1 MQKSLNVGANMGIEE
16 TEVKKQYLHI
26 FFTKYLQFAKTEA
39 VASVAKGRNYEII
52 KCLYSLFVEISKDK
66 TEAQKVEKEIK
77 ELDEQLKDFEKEN
90 KDIPSISIIE
100 VSTRRGYLHT
110 TLSPNSDL
118 SHAFQLLVI
127 SMNRYEI
134 WRKNLSEE
142 ALKEIYKR
150 NLLDKQRFYFK
161 DPPEDLNKELLSQ
174 TLVARNYVLRQSL
187 IEFYNGISHL
197 NAAFWNTGDT
207 EDNVK
212 KAKHHFQRGALDS
225 YKAIIK
231 DFSLMLGSQN
241 DELRQKFLKKIANIR
256 QKEYQTIGFEKKR
269 NENIS
274 LYREYENLVNAIL
287 QLQKK

>member
-1 MQKSLNVGANMGIEE
+1 M
-16 TEVKKQYLHI
+16 
-26 FFTKYLQFAKTEA
+26 
-39 VASVAKGRNYEII
+39 
-52 KCLYSLFVEISKDK
+52 YSLFVEISKDK

-90 KDIPSISIIE
+90 KDIPSISIR
-100 VSTRRGYLHT
+100 VSTQQGYLY

-118 SHAFQLLVI
+118 SRAFQLLVT
-127 SMNRYEI
+127 SMKKYKI
-134 WRKNLSEE
+134 WRENLSKE

-161 DPPEDLNKELLSQ
+161 DTPEDLNKELLSQ

-197 NAAFWNTGDT
+197 NAAFWNTGDA

-269 NENIS
+269 NEGTS
-274 LYREYENLVNAIL
+274 LYREYEKLVDAIL

>member
-1 MQKSLNVGANMGIEE
+1 MGIEE
-16 TEVKKQYLHI
+16 SEVKKEYLHI
-26 FFTKYLQFAKTEA
+26 FFTKYLQFAEIEA

-52 KCLYSLFVEISKDK
+52 KCLYSLFVEISKYK

-77 ELDEQLKDFEKEN
+77 ELDKQIEIFKEEN
-90 KDIPSISIIE
+90 KDIPSISIRI
-100 VSTRRGYLHT
+100 STQQGYLY

-118 SHAFQLLVI
+118 SRAFQLLVT
-127 SMNRYEI
+127 SMNKYKI
-134 WRKNLSEE
+134 WRENLSKE

-161 DPPEDLNKELLSQ
+161 DTPEDLNKELLSQ

-197 NAAFWNTGDT
+197 NAAFWNTGDK

-231 DFSLMLGSQN
+231 DFSLMLGNQS
-241 DELRQKFLKKIANIR
+241 DEPRQKFLKKIADIR

-269 NENIS
+269 NEDIS
-274 LYREYENLVNAIL
+274 LYQEYENLVDAIL

>member
-1 MQKSLNVGANMGIEE
+1 MRS
-16 TEVKKQYLHI
+16 KKNTYI
-26 FFTKYLQFAKTEA
+26 FFFTKYLQFAEIEA

-52 KCLYSLFVEISKDK
+52 KCLYSLFVEISKYK

-77 ELDEQLKDFEKEN
+77 ELDKQIEIFKEEN
-90 KDIPSISIIE
+90 KDIPSISIRI
-100 VSTRRGYLHT
+100 STQQGYLY

-118 SHAFQLLVI
+118 SRAFQLLVT
-127 SMNRYEI
+127 SMNKYKI
-134 WRKNLSEE
+134 WRENLSKE

-161 DPPEDLNKELLSQ
+161 DTPEDLNKELLSQ

-197 NAAFWNTGDT
+197 NAAFWNTGDK

-231 DFSLMLGSQN
+231 DFSLMLGNQS
-241 DELRQKFLKKIANIR
+241 DEPRQKFLKKIADIR

-269 NENIS
+269 NEDIS
-274 LYREYENLVNAIL
+274 LYQEYENLVDAIL

>member
-1 MQKSLNVGANMGIEE
+1 MLVLTWGLKRVRS
-16 TEVKKQYLHI
+16 KKNTYI
-26 FFTKYLQFAKTEA
+26 FFFTKYLQFAEIEA
-39 VASVAKGRNYEII
+39 VASVAKGRNYEIV
-52 KCLYSLFVEISKDK
+52 KCLYSLFVEISKKK
-66 TEAQKVEKEIK
+66 TEDQKVEKEIK
-77 ELDEQLKDFEKEN
+77 ELDKQIEIFKEEN
-90 KDIPSISIIE
+90 KDIPSISIRI
-100 VSTRRGYLHT
+100 STQQGYLY

-118 SHAFQLLVI
+118 SRAFQLLVT
-127 SMNRYEI
+127 SMNKYKI
-134 WRKNLSEE
+134 WRENLSKE

-161 DPPEDLNKELLSQ
+161 DTPEDLNKELLSQ

-241 DELRQKFLKKIANIR
+241 DEPRQKFLKKIADIR

-269 NENIS
+269 NEGTS
-274 LYREYENLVNAIL
+274 LYREYENLVDAIL

>member
-1 MQKSLNVGANMGIEE
+1 MQKRLSVGTNMGIEE
-16 TEVKKQYLHI
+16 SEVKKEYLHI
-26 FFTKYLQFAKTEA
+26 FFTKYLQFAEIEA

-52 KCLYSLFVEISKDK
+52 KCLYSLFVEISKKK

-77 ELDEQLKDFEKEN
+77 ELDKQIEIFKEEN
-90 KDIPSISIIE
+90 KDIPSISIRI
-100 VSTRRGYLHT
+100 STQQGYLY

-118 SHAFQLLVI
+118 SRAFQLLVT
-127 SMNRYEI
+127 SMNKYKI
-134 WRKNLSEE
+134 WRENLSKE

-161 DPPEDLNKELLSQ
+161 DIPEDLNKELLSQ

-197 NAAFWNTGDT
+197 NAAFWNTGDK

-231 DFSLMLGSQN
+231 DFSLMLGNQS
-241 DELRQKFLKKIANIR
+241 DEPRQKFLKKIADIR

-269 NENIS
+269 NEDIS
-274 LYREYENLVNAIL
+274 LYQEYENLVDAIL

>member
-1 MQKSLNVGANMGIEE
+1 MQKRLSVGTNMGIEE
-16 TEVKKQYLHI
+16 SEVKKEYLHI
-26 FFTKYLQFAKTEA
+26 FFTKYLQFAEIEA

-52 KCLYSLFVEISKDK
+52 KCLYSLFVEISKYK

-77 ELDEQLKDFEKEN
+77 ELDKQIEIFKEEN
-90 KDIPSISIIE
+90 KDIPSISIRI
-100 VSTRRGYLHT
+100 STQQGYLY

-118 SHAFQLLVI
+118 SRAFQLLVT
-127 SMNRYEI
+127 SMNKYKI
-134 WRKNLSEE
+134 WRENLSKE

-161 DPPEDLNKELLSQ
+161 DTPEDLNKELLSQ

-197 NAAFWNTGDT
+197 NAAFWNTGDK

-231 DFSLMLGSQN
+231 DFSLMLGNQS
-241 DELRQKFLKKIANIR
+241 DEPRQKFLKKIADIR

-269 NENIS
+269 NEDIS
-274 LYREYENLVNAIL
+274 LYQEYENLVDAIL

>member
-1 MQKSLNVGANMGIEE
+1 MQKRLSVGANMGIEE
-16 TEVKKQYLHI
+16 SEVKKEYLHI
-26 FFTKYLQFAKTEA
+26 FFTKYLQFAEIEA

-52 KCLYSLFVEISKDK
+52 KCLYSLFVEISRKK

-77 ELDEQLKDFEKEN
+77 ELDKQIEIFKEEN
-90 KDIPSISIIE
+90 KDIPSISIRI
-100 VSTRRGYLHT
+100 STQQGYLY

-118 SHAFQLLVI
+118 SRAFQLLVT
-127 SMNRYEI
+127 SMNKYKI
-134 WRKNLSEE
+134 WRENLSKE

-161 DPPEDLNKELLSQ
+161 DTPEDLNKELLSQ

-197 NAAFWNTGDT
+197 NAAFWNTGDK

-231 DFSLMLGSQN
+231 DFSLMLGNQS
-241 DELRQKFLKKIANIR
+241 DEPRQKFLKKIADIR

-269 NENIS
+269 NEDIS
-274 LYREYENLVNAIL
+274 LYQEYENLVDAIL

>member
-1 MQKSLNVGANMGIEE
+1 MQKRLSVGTNMGIEE
-16 TEVKKQYLHI
+16 SEVKKEYLHI
-26 FFTKYLQFAKTEA
+26 FFTKYLQFAEIEA

-52 KCLYSLFVEISKDK
+52 KCLYSLFVEISKKK

-77 ELDEQLKDFEKEN
+77 ELDKQIEIFKEEN
-90 KDIPSISIIE
+90 KDIPSISIRI
-100 VSTRRGYLHT
+100 STQQGYLY

-118 SHAFQLLVI
+118 SRAFQLLVT
-127 SMNRYEI
+127 SMNKYKI
-134 WRKNLSEE
+134 WRENLSKE

-161 DPPEDLNKELLSQ
+161 DTPEDLNKELLSQ

-197 NAAFWNTGDT
+197 NAAFWNTGDK

-231 DFSLMLGSQN
+231 DFSLMLGNQS
-241 DELRQKFLKKIANIR
+241 DEPRQKFLKKIADIR

-269 NENIS
+269 NEDIS
-274 LYREYENLVNAIL
+274 LYQEYENLVDAIL

>member
-1 MQKSLNVGANMGIEE
+1 MQKRLSVGTNMGIEE
-16 TEVKKQYLHI
+16 SEVKKEYLHI
-26 FFTKYLQFAKTEA
+26 FFIKYLQFAEIEA

-52 KCLYSLFVEISKDK
+52 KCLYSLFVEISKKK

-77 ELDEQLKDFEKEN
+77 ELDKQIEIFKEEN
-90 KDIPSISIIE
+90 KDIPSISIRI
-100 VSTRRGYLHT
+100 STQQGYLY

-118 SHAFQLLVI
+118 SRAFQLLVT
-127 SMNRYEI
+127 SMNKYKI
-134 WRKNLSEE
+134 WRENLSKE

-161 DPPEDLNKELLSQ
+161 DTPEDLNKELLSQ

-197 NAAFWNTGDT
+197 NAAFWNTGDK

-231 DFSLMLGSQN
+231 DFSLMLGNQS
-241 DELRQKFLKKIANIR
+241 DEPRQKFLKKIADIR

-269 NENIS
+269 NEDIS
-274 LYREYENLVNAIL
+274 LYQEYENLVDAIL

>member
-1 MQKSLNVGANMGIEE
+1 MLVLTWGLKRVRS
-16 TEVKKQYLHI
+16 KKNTYI
-26 FFTKYLQFAKTEA
+26 FFFTKYLQFAEIEA

-52 KCLYSLFVEISKDK
+52 KCLYSLFVEISRKK

-77 ELDEQLKDFEKEN
+77 ELDKQIEIFKEEN
-90 KDIPSISIIE
+90 KDIPSISIRI
-100 VSTRRGYLHT
+100 STQQGYLY

-118 SHAFQLLVI
+118 SRAFQLLVT
-127 SMNRYEI
+127 SMNKYKI
-134 WRKNLSEE
+134 WRENLSKE

-161 DPPEDLNKELLSQ
+161 DTPEDLNKELLSQ

-197 NAAFWNTGDT
+197 NAAFWNTGDK

-231 DFSLMLGSQN
+231 DFSLMLGNQS
-241 DELRQKFLKKIANIR
+241 DEPRQKFLKKIADIR

-269 NENIS
+269 NEDIS
-274 LYREYENLVNAIL
+274 LYQEYENLVDAIL

>member
-1 MQKSLNVGANMGIEE
+1 MGIEE
-16 TEVKKQYLHI
+16 SEVKKEYLHI
-26 FFTKYLQFAKTEA
+26 FFTKYLQFAEIEA

-52 KCLYSLFVEISKDK
+52 KCLYSLFVEISKKK

-77 ELDEQLKDFEKEN
+77 ELDKQIEIFKEEN
-90 KDIPSISIIE
+90 KDIPSISIRI
-100 VSTRRGYLHT
+100 STQQGYLY

-118 SHAFQLLVI
+118 SRAFQLLVT
-127 SMNRYEI
+127 SMNKYKI
-134 WRKNLSEE
+134 WRENLSKE

-161 DPPEDLNKELLSQ
+161 DTPEDLNKELLSQ

-197 NAAFWNTGDT
+197 NAAFWNTGDK

-241 DELRQKFLKKIANIR
+241 DELRQKFLKKIADIR

-269 NENIS
+269 NEDIS
-274 LYREYENLVNAIL
+274 LYQEYENLVDAIL

>member
-1 MQKSLNVGANMGIEE
+1 MGIEE

-39 VASVAKGRNYEII
+39 VASVAKGRNYDII
-52 KCLYSLFVEISKDK
+52 KYLYSLFVEISKDK
-66 TEAQKVEKEIK
+66 TEAQKVKEEIE

-90 KDIPSISIIE
+90 KDIPSISIR
-100 VSTRRGYLHT
+100 VSTQQGYLY

-118 SHAFQLLVI
+118 SRAFQLLVT
-127 SMNRYEI
+127 SMKKYKI
-134 WRKNLSEE
+134 WRENLSKE

-161 DPPEDLNKELLSQ
+161 DTPEDLNKELLSQ

-256 QKEYQTIGFEKKR
+256 QKEYQTIG
-269 NENIS
+269 
-274 LYREYENLVNAIL
+274 V
-287 QLQKK
+287 

>member
-1 MQKSLNVGANMGIEE
+1 MQKRLSVGANMGIEE
-16 TEVKKQYLHI
+16 SEVKKEYLHI
-26 FFTKYLQFAKTEA
+26 FFTKYLQFAEIEA

-52 KCLYSLFVEISKDK
+52 KCLYSLFVEISKKK

-77 ELDEQLKDFEKEN
+77 ELDKQIEIFKEEN
-90 KDIPSISIIE
+90 KDIPSISIRI
-100 VSTRRGYLHT
+100 STQQGYLY

-118 SHAFQLLVI
+118 SRAFQLLVT
-127 SMNRYEI
+127 SMNKYKI
-134 WRKNLSEE
+134 WRENLSKE

-161 DPPEDLNKELLSQ
+161 DTPEDLNKELLSQ

-197 NAAFWNTGDT
+197 NAAFWNTGDK

-241 DELRQKFLKKIANIR
+241 DELRQKFLKKIADIR

-269 NENIS
+269 NEDIS
-274 LYREYENLVNAIL
+274 LYQEYENLVDAIL

>member
-1 MQKSLNVGANMGIEE
+1 MRS
-16 TEVKKQYLHI
+16 KKNTYI
-26 FFTKYLQFAKTEA
+26 FFFTKYLQFAEIEA

-52 KCLYSLFVEISKDK
+52 KCLYSLFVEISKKK

-77 ELDEQLKDFEKEN
+77 ELDKQIEIFKEEN
-90 KDIPSISIIE
+90 KDIPSISIRI
-100 VSTRRGYLHT
+100 STQQGYLY

-118 SHAFQLLVI
+118 SRAFQLLVT
-127 SMNRYEI
+127 SMNKYKI
-134 WRKNLSEE
+134 WRENLSKE

-161 DPPEDLNKELLSQ
+161 DTPEDLNKELLSQ

-197 NAAFWNTGDT
+197 NAAFWNTGDK

-231 DFSLMLGSQN
+231 DFSLMLGNQS
-241 DELRQKFLKKIANIR
+241 DEPRQKFLKKIADIR

-269 NENIS
+269 NEDIS
-274 LYREYENLVNAIL
+274 LYQEYENLVDAIL

>member
-1 MQKSLNVGANMGIEE
+1 MGIEE
-16 TEVKKQYLHI
+16 SEVKKEYLHI
-26 FFTKYLQFAKTEA
+26 FFTKYLQFAEIEA

-52 KCLYSLFVEISKDK
+52 KCLYSLFVEISKKK

-77 ELDEQLKDFEKEN
+77 ELDKQIEIFKEEN
-90 KDIPSISIIE
+90 KDIPSISIRI
-100 VSTRRGYLHT
+100 STQQGYLY

-118 SHAFQLLVI
+118 SRAFQLLVT
-127 SMNRYEI
+127 SMNKYKI
-134 WRKNLSEE
+134 WRENLSKE

-161 DPPEDLNKELLSQ
+161 DTPEDLNKELLSQ

-197 NAAFWNTGDT
+197 NAAFWNTGDK

-231 DFSLMLGSQN
+231 DFSLMLGNQS
-241 DELRQKFLKKIANIR
+241 DEPRQKFLKKIADIR

-269 NENIS
+269 NEDIS
-274 LYREYENLVNAIL
+274 LYQEYENLVDAIL